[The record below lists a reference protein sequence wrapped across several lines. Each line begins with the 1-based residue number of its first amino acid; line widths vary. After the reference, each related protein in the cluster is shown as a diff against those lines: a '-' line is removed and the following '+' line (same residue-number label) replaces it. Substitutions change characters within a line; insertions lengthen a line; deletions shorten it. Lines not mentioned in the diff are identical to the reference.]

1 MTHFTSNSAPADLI
15 VVGGGVAGLT
25 AAAMVARAG
34 RSVVLLEQ
42 AGHLGGRAATHV
54 RNRAHLNLGAH
65 ALYCHGHTFRLLRD
79 LRVPF
84 TGNFPSPGRA
94 LLFAHDVP
102 HRLPTGL
109 GTLLSSRLLTLG
121 EKWKFAKLL
130 RMLQKFDARPFDRMP
145 ATEWIERTAGKG
157 GLALLLRG
165 LMRLTTY
172 ADDIERMSAGAAID
186 QLKLTFAG
194 NVWYIDGGW
203 QSLIDGLRA
212 RATEHGALVRTG
224 ATAEAVETDEDGV
237 TVRLSGGE
245 VIRGRAAV
253 LAVAPKAAC
262 KLLDLPAN
270 APLSRWAADAVPL
283 KAACLDVVLD
293 KLPRPDQRFSIGLDR
308 PLYFSVHSAAA
319 KLAPDGVVVL
329 HLMKYLKGDDTTPAK
344 VLEAELETFLDKLQ
358 PGWQAFVRTRRFL
371 PGMTVAHGFPTA
383 ADGGLSGRPGVSV
396 QDRPNV
402 FLAGDWV
409 GSRGML
415 VDASAASAEECAVN
429 VLASSPRIR
438 SLTHAA
444 A

>member
-1 MTHFTSNSAPADLI
+1 MNHTSHPTDLI
-15 VVGGGVAGLT
+15 VVGGGMAGLT
-25 AAAMVARAG
+25 AGAVVARAG

-42 AGHLGGRAATHV
+42 ASHLGGRAATHV

-65 ALYCHGHTFRLLRD
+65 ALYRHGHAFRLLRD

-84 TGNFPSPGRA
+84 SGAIPNGGRA
-94 LLFAHDVP
+94 LAFAHDIP
-102 HRLPTGL
+102 HPLPTGF
-109 GTLLSSRLLTLG
+109 GSLLTSRLFTLR
-121 EKWKFAKLL
+121 EKWKLARFLGS
-130 RMLQKFDARPFDRMP
+130 LQKFDARPFDRMP
-145 ATEWIERTAGKG
+145 VAEWIKQTAGTG

-165 LMRLTTY
+165 LLRLTTY
-172 ADDIERMSAGAAID
+172 ADDAERMSAGAAID
-186 QLKLTFAG
+186 QLRLSFAG

-203 QSLIDGLRA
+203 QSMIDGLRA

-224 ATAEAVETDEDGV
+224 ATAETVDADDEGV
-237 TVRLSGGE
+237 TVRLGGGE
-245 VIRGRAAV
+245 TIRGRAAV
-253 LAVAPKAAC
+253 LAVGPKAAC
-262 KLLDLPAN
+262 KLLDLPAD
-270 APLSRWAADAVPL
+270 APLPRWAADAVPL

-293 KLPRPDQRFSIGLDR
+293 KLPRPDQRFALGLDR

-319 KLAPDGVVVL
+319 KLAPDGVAVL

-344 VLEAELETFLDKLQ
+344 VLEAELETFLDRLQ

-371 PGMTVAHGFPTA
+371 PGMTVANDFPTA
-383 ADGGLSGRPGVSV
+383 ESGGLSGRPGVSV
-396 QDRPNV
+396 PDRPNV

-409 GSRGML
+409 GHRGML

-429 VLASSPRIR
+429 VLASSPRVR